1 MKYQDHFPTIWDTPL
16 KQPARKATHK
26 ASASRPLA
34 FKALLLSFWNSA
46 KRKPA
51 A

>member
-16 KQPARKATHK
+16 KQSASKPVPK
-26 ASASRPLA
+26 ASAQKPILIKEA
-34 FKALLLSFWNSA
+34 FLTIWDNA